1 MNQPTCFKCKCFISR
16 SSICAF
22 CNKDNNASPS
32 AIARLR
38 LFHLTAF
45 LLICVLLLLCW
56 LLSPLAR
63 SPLPCHAAVCS
74 DHSAHSY
81 FSIICP
87 HLRTIYSSLSSFLAI
102 LGKHYF
108 IGVENRTHRPNWL
121 EDWCPWFRNC
131 NPWTDWST
139 TRGCWVRHLAAAAD
153 RTSSELCTLIAGHA
167 VLEDYFSRLEAS
179 VTFTSRLITRP
190 GFVDIE
196 LAVDFRMRGA
206 ITRADHF
213 RLLVILSEDCLNYLS
228 CCRFTGY
235 LSGFCRGCQVHSGF
249 LIASRRRIR

>member
-45 LLICVLLLLCW
+45 LLICVLLLLC
-56 LLSPLAR
+56 LASFAPGSIASPLSR
-63 SPLPCHAAVCS
+63 SRLLWSFGAFLFLH
-74 DHSAHSY
+74 
-81 FSIICP
+81 
-87 HLRTIYSSLSSFLAI
+87 HLSSSIYSSLSSFLAI

-108 IGVENRTHRPNWL
+108 IGVEDRTHRPNWL

-179 VTFTSRLITRP
+179 VTFTSRPITRP

-213 RLLVILSEDCLNYLS
+213 RLLVILSEDCFNYLS
-228 CCRFTGY
+228 CCRFSGY
-235 LSGFCRGCQVHSGF
+235 FSGFCRGCQAHSGF